1 MLSQPPSSPQ
11 PQNNNHN
18 NNSVRTLYEKYL
30 EWGPSNADAW
40 LAFAELEA
48 ALGEHERARALY
60 ELAVGQP
67 VLDAPERVW
76 RAYVEF
82 ECARRE
88 RARARVLYERLLDRT
103 GHVKV
108 WLSFARFELRP
119 LVVGAEEEEQEDEG
133 EEEQGRAGAGRRR
146 QGGAGGSKE
155 AGDEADNDDDDESPT
170 SAAACERRL
179 GRARAV
185 YERGFRA
192 LREGQPDA
200 KQEAA
205 MLLEAWRAAE
215 LGASAWGRAQA
226 DVNAAVAAVDAKRP
240 RRVKRKRAASG
251 GAGQP
256 PEEYWD
262 LAFPGEGE
270 GGAALRLLEAA
281 QRWKRQKQQQQQQ
294 QEQDQ
299 AAAAAGE

>member
-1 MLSQPPSSPQ
+1 M
-11 PQNNNHN
+11 
-18 NNSVRTLYEKYL
+18 
-30 EWGPSNADAW
+30 
-40 LAFAELEA
+40 
-48 ALGEHERARALY
+48 GEHERARALY

-119 LVVGAEEEEQEDEG
+119 LLGEDAEVEGDEGEQEDKEQ
-133 EEEQGRAGAGRRR
+133 EEAAAAG
-146 QGGAGGSKE
+146 GGSKG
-155 AGDEADNDDDDESPT
+155 AAARKNKSDANDADDADDDDDESPT

-179 GRARAV
+179 ARARAV

-192 LREGQPDA
+192 LREGSPDA

-215 LGASAWGRAQA
+215 LGAAAWGRAQA
-226 DVNAAVAAVDAKRP
+226 DVDSAVAAVDAKRP
-240 RRVKRKRAASG
+240 RRVKRKRAA
-251 GAGQP
+251 AEPGQP

-281 QRWKRQKQQQQQQ
+281 QRWKRQKQQQ
-294 QEQDQ
+294 EQ
-299 AAAAAGE
+299 GEG